1 MKSFDD
7 NVRGLPMIALRGLTA
22 YPGNLLTFDIERS
35 ASMAALNFAMG
46 ADQMIF
52 LVTQKDLLKDIPAAE
67 DIYDVGTVCRIRQ
80 QLRQPS
86 GTSARIMVEGLYRA
100 KIVQIVSESPSFYVD
115 VVSLPDEEE
124 KVSAARKEALV
135 RNSIDLFEE
144 YIHFTDSMAPESM
157 LNLFASKDPGYV
169 SDYIANNINF
179 RFGDKQ
185 ELLEELKPCKR
196 LSKLNSMLVQEIAIL
211 NIEQELV
218 EATNEQMN
226 KSQREYFL
234 HEELKIIHKELG
246 DDIDSLD
253 EIEEYREKI
262 KSLNLEDKE
271 TEEKL
276 LKEVKSLSK
285 QQPGSAEAAL
295 IRGYLDTCLS
305 LPWNESTEEILDL
318 TRAREILDEDHYG
331 LEKIKERVIEY
342 LAVRK
347 MTDQV
352 KGGLLC
358 LVGPPGTGKTSIA
371 KSISRA
377 TNRKLVHI
385 SLGGVSD
392 EAEIRGHRKTYIG
405 AMPGRLITGIIQAK
419 SKNPLIVFD
428 EIDKLGS
435 DYRGDPSS
443 ALLEALDPEQN
454 STFRDRYLEIP
465 WDLSESMFIMTAN
478 TVDSIPRALL
488 DRMEIIEL
496 RSYTDREKIH
506 IAQNYLIP
514 KQREKH
520 GLKAKQVKINDKA
533 LELIISQYT
542 RESGVRTLEREIS
555 SIMRKAATN
564 IVDGKYNTVTITG
577 KVLPDYLGPAKYKK
591 DPEMRKDKVG
601 LVRGLAWTQ
610 VGGEVLDVEV
620 AVVPGTGSLEL
631 TGNLGQ
637 VMKES
642 AKAALTYIRSRSDL
656 LGIEADFYKSK
667 DIHIHFPEG
676 AVPKDGPS
684 AGITVCIALISALT
698 NTPVRHDVAMTGEI
712 TLRGRILPIGGLR
725 EKTMAALRNNVHTVI
740 IPKEN
745 LSDLELID
753 PEVRD
758 ALSFVPTDHVDNILE
773 LVFPTMHKTIRSKK
787 YLQANKK
794 EKESDRLR
802 Q

>member
-1 MKSFDD
+1 MQKHDD
-7 NVRGLPMIALRGLTA
+7 IRGLPMIALRGLTA
-22 YPGNLLTFDIERS
+22 YPGMLLTFDIERT

-46 ADQMIF
+46 ADQLIF
-52 LVTQKDLLKDIPAAE
+52 LVTQKDLLKDIPSA
-67 DIYDVGTVCRIRQ
+67 DDVYSIGTVCRIRQ

-86 GTSARIMVEGLYRA
+86 GTSARVMVEGLYRA
-100 KIVQIVSESPSFYVD
+100 EIVQIVSESPSFYVD
-115 VVSLPDEEE
+115 VISKPDEEE
-124 KVSAARKEALV
+124 KVSTARKEALV
-135 RNSIDLFEE
+135 RNSIDLYEE
-144 YIHFTDSMAPESM
+144 YIHFTDSISPESL

-169 SDYIANNINF
+169 SDYIANSINF

-185 ELLEELKPCKR
+185 QLLEEPKPCKR
-196 LSKLNSMLVQEIAIL
+196 LSKLNSMLVQEIAVL

-218 EATNEQMN
+218 EQTNEQMN

-246 DDIDSLD
+246 DDVDVLD
-253 EIEEYREKI
+253 EIDEYREKI
-262 KSLNLEDKE
+262 KSLHLENKE

-305 LPWNESTEEILDL
+305 LPWNDFTEETLDL
-318 TRAREILDEDHYG
+318 DQARTILDEDHYG
-331 LEKIKERVIEY
+331 LDKIKERVVEY
-342 LAVRK
+342 LAVQK
-347 MTDQV
+347 MTNKV

-419 SKNPLIVFD
+419 SRNPLIVFD

-478 TVDSIPRALL
+478 TVDTIPRPLL
-488 DRMEIIEL
+488 DRMEVIEL

-514 KQREKH
+514 KQRDKH
-520 GLKAKQVKINDKA
+520 GLKPKQIKINNKA
-533 LELIISQYT
+533 LEQIVAQYT
-542 RESGVRTLEREIS
+542 RESGVRMLEREIS
-555 SIMRKAATN
+555 AIMRKTATN
-564 IVDGKYNTVTITG
+564 IIDGKYNSVTINN
-577 KVLPDYLGPAKYKK
+577 KNIPDYLGPAKFKK
-591 DPEMRKDKVG
+591 DPEIRKDRVG

-610 VGGEVLDVEV
+610 VGGEVLDVET
-620 AVVPGTGSLEL
+620 AVVPGNGTLEL

-642 AKAALTYIRSRSDL
+642 AKAALTYIRSRSEL
-656 LGIEADFYKSK
+656 LGIDSDFYKK
-667 DIHIHFPEG
+667 NDIHIHFPEG

-684 AGITVCIALISALT
+684 AGITVCVALISALT

-725 EKTMAALRNNVHTVI
+725 EKTMAALRNDIHTVI
-740 IPKEN
+740 IPEDN

-753 PEVRD
+753 PEVKA
-758 ALSFVPTDHVDNILE
+758 ALNFIPTDHVDNILE
-773 LVFPTMHKTIRSKK
+773 FVFPTMNKTSKTK
-787 YLQANKK
+787 KFIPGNKQGTNT
-794 EKESDRLR
+794 DRLR